1 MEMEEWKFES
11 ESTKGKVYTVIKA
24 NGGFECDCPAF
35 IYSEDKNCRHIKL
48 VENGL
53 AGKTAVKEPELC
65 QANVRRVLIQGHKV
79 LIPFI
84 RPGNEH
90 LMYRVVYDL
99 RKLGI
104 SKRKCQQVFGK
115 RLKSDTEIEGLVAKF
130 EGMRRGRKV
139 PVFTMAG
146 GFR

>member
-11 ESTKGKVYTVIKA
+11 ESTKGKVYTVSKTD
-24 NGGFECDCPAF
+24 GGFECDCPAF

-53 AGKTAVKEPELC
+53 AVDTAVKEPELC
-65 QANVRRVLIQGHKV
+65 EANVRRVLIRGRKV

-84 RPGNEH
+84 RPGNEY
-90 LMYRVVYDL
+90 LMYRVIYDL

-115 RLKSDTEIEGLVAKF
+115 RLKSDTEIEELVA
-130 EGMRRGRKV
+130 ELDEMRKGRKV
-139 PVFTMAG
+139 PAFAMAG